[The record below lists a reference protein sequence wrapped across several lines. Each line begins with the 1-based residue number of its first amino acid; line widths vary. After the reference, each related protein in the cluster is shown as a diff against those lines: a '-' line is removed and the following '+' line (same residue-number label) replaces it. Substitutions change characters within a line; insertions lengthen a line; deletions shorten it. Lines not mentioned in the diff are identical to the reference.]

1 MASWQFQIKQFCK
14 KDFLKVELYLG
25 PDRNQLLTRVKRKND
40 VDIVITSYETL
51 MSEWANYNDY
61 IDEIEEEKAE
71 KKMFAAAAA
80 KKKSRTTSSKS
91 KNDAWHDN
99 DNDSEE
105 DWDPESETESDDD
118 DDHYLPPSILKSRK
132 RPAASKKPS
141 TWIFELEFHR
151 VVLDE
156 GNKFSSFFWFY
167 WFVLVHVASSYRI
180 SLFFFILRVIVA
192 QHIRF
197 GIVKLSTSK
206 VVRQLFQ
213 PAGYVLPVLRLSTR

>member
-14 KDFLKVELYLG
+14 KDFLKVEMYLG

-51 MSEWANYNDY
+51 MSEWTNYNDY
-61 IDEIEEEKAE
+61 NDEIEEEKAE

-118 DDHYLPPSILKSRK
+118 DDHYLPPSILNSRK

-156 GNKFSSFFWFY
+156 GTVTNVF
-167 WFVLVHVASSYRI
+167 
-180 SLFFFILRVIVA
+180 
-192 QHIRF
+192 
-197 GIVKLSTSK
+197 KLC
-206 VVRQLFQ
+206 
-213 PAGYVLPVLRLSTR
+213 